1 MLKRLLLGFI
11 CSAGISSAV
20 MAGDIT
26 STGKSDKD
34 VYTYYSNVKTLVND
48 LAMRAKT
55 QLLSSCAL
63 TTNGT
68 ITKTGSSVGLA
79 LVNGSLVSI
88 PASTDMPSLGSTALA
103 TATGY
108 NVYLYTVTSGG
119 TFTTT
124 AGTQAAGTNTI
135 TLPNIPDSEAMVGFL
150 LLYNG
155 SNTSFLP
162 GTHTLTA
169 GSITAT
175 HYNTLGMVDFVP
187 GSGST
192 NTLSLTGL

>member
-1 MLKRLLLGFI
+1 MFR
-11 CSAGISSAV
+11 GISSAV

-26 STGKSDKD
+26 STGKAMQD
-34 VYTYYSNVKTLVND
+34 VYTYYTNIKSLVND
-48 LAMRAKT
+48 LVMRTKT

-68 ITKTGSSVGLA
+68 ITKIGSSVGLA

-88 PASTDMPSLGSTALA
+88 PASTNMPSLGSTALA

-108 NVYLYTVTSGG
+108 NVYLYTVNSGG

-124 AGTQAAGTNTI
+124 AGTQAAEQILLLCQHPGFR
-135 TLPNIPDSEAMVGFL
+135 AMVGF
-150 LLYNG
+150 YCI
-155 SNTSFLP
+155 TMVQYSFLP

-175 HYNTLGMVDFVP
+175 HYNTVGMVDFVP